1 MNTNTSGLNESG
13 ASEVIGEMLMIAL
26 VVILLSVFSAVLF
39 NFLPAG
45 RDPSV
50 SVMMTNDR
58 QDITL
63 WHKGGDWVQAED
75 LSIVIMNETS
85 RQSFTRSDLI
95 LVPDK
100 TVFDVGSN
108 LTVRTEYSFKGDE
121 TVKLITPRTV
131 VFSGRIVL

>member
-1 MNTNTSGLNESG
+1 
-13 ASEVIGEMLMIAL
+13 MIAL